1 MRLLLAIDGSE
12 SANRA
17 VTLLKG
23 IASPSDT
30 SVTVL
35 SVVQPVVDTALG
47 AGSLGPSGFG
57 APGMVITP
65 EAYDRLAGA
74 ANAEAD
80 RIVRAAATQ
89 LEAGGLGVELEVREG
104 RPASAIV
111 EMASDLRADIVVL
124 GSHGRGALAS
134 ALLGS
139 VSTEVVEH
147 APCAV
152 LVARTTSVTR
162 IVLADDGS
170 AGATVARRFLA
181 SMTALHGAPVRV
193 VTVQERTPSW
203 YGWLVPEAAD
213 DTQALESAVAA
224 DRERHA
230 EVGSDAVAELRAAGF
245 TVESEPR
252 EGDGAHE
259 ILRSAAS
266 FGADLVV
273 TGTRG
278 RTGLARLLLGSV
290 ARKLVQHAPC
300 SVLVV
305 RAPGAEGAPSASPN

>member
-12 SANRA
+12 SANQA
-17 VTLLKG
+17 ITLVKG
-23 IASPSDT
+23 IGWPSGT
-30 SVTVL
+30 AITVL
-35 SVVQPVVDTALG
+35 SVVQPVVDAALG

-57 APGMVITP
+57 APGLVITP
-65 EAYDRLAGA
+65 DAYDRLADA
-74 ANAEAD
+74 ARAEAD

-89 LEAGGLGVELEVREG
+89 LEAGGLAVDLEVREG

-147 APCAV
+147 APCPV
-152 LVARTTSVTR
+152 LVARTTSITR

-170 AGATVARRFLA
+170 AGAAAARRFLA
-181 SMTALHGAPVRV
+181 SMAALHDVPVQV

-203 YGWLVPEAAD
+203 YGWLVPQASDE
-213 DTQALESAVAA
+213 TQALESAIAA

-230 EVGSDAVAELRAAGF
+230 EVGSRALAELRAAGF
-245 TVESEPR
+245 AAESDAR
-252 EGDGAHE
+252 EGDAAHE
-259 ILRSAAS
+259 ILASVRS
-266 FGADLVV
+266 FGADLVA

-305 RAPGAEGAPSASPN
+305 RGPAADGASTTSRR